1 MPFHATKCLKLFIF
15 VQSNCRQWLRSHSFY
30 VGVGSCCPHS
40 SHCFMLLGFWTLQE
54 NATNLKFCKYIVL
67 SLEKISGLI
76 RYPTNIDVIFIVQS
90 SEFACEWNTVQIAAH
105 NSLKDASSSSFIMR
119 RTRFYRI
126 LKSEIFLQKRREI
139 RAGCMTWSLPLAPV
153 INKIVGNSLH
163 EIYQFVTMLVKLA
176 FTPHSLVFFSEKG
189 ADIFRLYFW
198 KGIMLCFHRFF
209 QIWYRNFSNKSK
221 NDPCKQYGQCY
232 QLSNSYPNF
241 STLHLPT
248 LSGAIVDVCTSLMFK
263 FKPNQNLWRP
273 PLLPN

>member
-1 MPFHATKCLKLFIF
+1 M
-15 VQSNCRQWLRSHSFY
+15 
-30 VGVGSCCPHS
+30 
-40 SHCFMLLGFWTLQE
+40 
-54 NATNLKFCKYIVL
+54 
-67 SLEKISGLI
+67 
-76 RYPTNIDVIFIVQS
+76 
-90 SEFACEWNTVQIAAH
+90 QIAAH

-209 QIWYRNFSNKSK
+209 QIWYRNFSLSQKIYSG
-221 NDPCKQYGQCY
+221 KQYIG
-232 QLSNSYPNF
+232 SVTNSPR
-241 STLHLPT
+241 STTISLRHICQHWLHYRGYMCVLH
-248 LSGAIVDVCTSLMFK
+248 
-263 FKPNQNLWRP
+263 
-273 PLLPN
+273 